1 VGAHVD
7 VTRLKRA
14 EAALR
19 EADRRKNDLIA
30 MLGHELRN
38 PLTVI
43 STAVQM
49 LRKKGPA
56 DPALNELRATIEHQV
71 SQISRLLED
80 LLDVSRIE
88 HGQIRLNRE
97 RCDLSSVVRQVTEDH
112 RMLFVENG
120 VDLVVRVP
128 AQPLW
133 VMGDRAR
140 LTQILGNLLHNANKF
155 TDSDGK
161 VTVDLSESGHDQSA
175 VLTIRDTGI
184 GMEPEMLVRAFE
196 PFVQAVDSVQRSRG
210 GLGLGLALV
219 RGFVELHG
227 GNLSA
232 SSGGVGKGTE
242 FTIRL
247 PLARDLSKSRDN
259 GETDEGSI
267 SAASAASKPANE

>member
-1 VGAHVD
+1 MFRV
-7 VTRLKRA
+7 LRA
-14 EAALR
+14 GR
-19 EADRRKNDLIA
+19 KDRRK
-30 MLGHELRN
+30 
-38 PLTVI
+38 
-43 STAVQM
+43 
-49 LRKKGPA
+49 
-56 DPALNELRATIEHQV
+56 
-71 SQISRLLED
+71 
-80 LLDVSRIE
+80 
-88 HGQIRLNRE
+88 RE
-97 RCDLSSVVRQVTEDH
+97 RGGTAPGGRGAGGGEGSEVTEEH
-112 RMLFVENG
+112 RMLFVENR

-232 SSGGVGKGTE
+232 SS
-242 FTIRL
+242 
-247 PLARDLSKSRDN
+247 
-259 GETDEGSI
+259 
-267 SAASAASKPANE
+267 